1 MTKACFISIL
11 DEMAHYQSEIA
22 NLDKMYDLF
31 CVGSFDRPQI
41 LMSPL
46 RWNEILETMQ
56 PVVVHYNPNFS
67 DKSVEAYFYVKL
79 SGKVYKIFALLAKE
93 DK

>member
-1 MTKACFISIL
+1 MTKAVFLSIL
-11 DEMAHYQSEIA
+11 DEMAHYQSQIA

-31 CVGSFDRPQI
+31 CTGNYDRPEI
-41 LMSPL
+41 HMSHFK
-46 RWNEILETMQ
+46 WSEILETMQ
-56 PVVVHYNPNFS
+56 PVVVHYNPDFS

-93 DK
+93 DE